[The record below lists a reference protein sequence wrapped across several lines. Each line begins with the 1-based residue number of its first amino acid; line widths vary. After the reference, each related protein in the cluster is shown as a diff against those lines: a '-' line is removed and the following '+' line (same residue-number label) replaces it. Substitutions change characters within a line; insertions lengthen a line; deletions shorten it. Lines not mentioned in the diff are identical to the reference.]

1 MGGSRQLRPP
11 SNRKCIGGVLR
22 AESSG
27 TRLNQAMHDLAA
39 RLAGE
44 FVDVEQDL
52 DREFEARLAE
62 TSTLAFRVAFSVLR
76 HRQDAEDVAQ
86 EAYARAYRRFR
97 ALRDRDSFRAWLV
110 RMTWR
115 LALDH
120 RRAQGRRTARELTQ
134 VDAGTPHTATDLVA
148 AHERASCLWAAIDA
162 LPERLRLVV
171 VLAAIEEHD
180 LAHVAQ
186 VLGLPVGT
194 VKSRLFQAR
203 QQMKERLQWLA
214 TPRR

>member
-1 MGGSRQLRPP
+1 MPL
-11 SNRKCIGGVLR
+11 NRRCIGGVLR
-22 AESSG
+22 AESGG

-44 FVDVEQDL
+44 LVDVEQDL

-97 ALRDRDSFRAWLV
+97 ALRDRDRFRAWLV

-134 VDAGTPHTATDLVA
+134 VDAGTSHSATDLVV
-148 AHERASCLWAAIDA
+148 AHERASWLWAAIDA

-203 QQMKERLQWLA
+203 QQLKERLQWLA

>member
-1 MGGSRQLRPP
+1 MQ
-11 SNRKCIGGVLR
+11 
-22 AESSG
+22 
-27 TRLNQAMHDLAA
+27 DLAE
-39 RLAGE
+39 RLAVGLIDE
-44 FVDVEQDL
+44 AQDL

-62 TSTLAFRVAFSVLR
+62 TATLAFRVAFSVLR

-86 EAYARAYRRFR
+86 EAYTRAYRRFR
-97 ALRDRDSFRAWLV
+97 SLRDRDRFRAWLV

-120 RRAQGRRTARELTQ
+120 LRTQGRRTAREQVRADNETQ
-134 VDAGTPHTATDLVA
+134 PTAADLVVA
-148 AHERASCLWAAIDA
+148 QERATSLWQAIDM

-180 LAHVAQ
+180 LAHVAALLR
-186 VLGLPVGT
+186 VPVGT

-203 QQMKERLQWLA
+203 QQLKERLRCLA
-214 TPRR
+214 TPSR